1 MKKTSVSHLILLVL
15 AVLALASVAAGGGR
29 TFTMEL
35 TGAQEA
41 PTPGD
46 PDGSGTA
53 VITINPGLGTV
64 CWELSVTGIT
74 LPASGSHIHI
84 APTGMPGPIVVHL
97 SAPDANGYASGC
109 HEDVSREL
117 LIDIMANPAGY
128 YVNVHNSDYP
138 LGALRGQLSQ

>member
-1 MKKTSVSHLILLVL
+1 
-15 AVLALASVAAGGGR
+15 
-29 TFTMEL
+29 MEL

-41 PTPGD
+41 PNPGD

-74 LPASGSHIHI
+74 LPASASHIHI
-84 APTGMPGPIVVHL
+84 APAGSPGPVVVPL

-109 HEDVSREL
+109 GENVSREL
-117 LIDIMANPAGY
+117 LIDIMANPEGY